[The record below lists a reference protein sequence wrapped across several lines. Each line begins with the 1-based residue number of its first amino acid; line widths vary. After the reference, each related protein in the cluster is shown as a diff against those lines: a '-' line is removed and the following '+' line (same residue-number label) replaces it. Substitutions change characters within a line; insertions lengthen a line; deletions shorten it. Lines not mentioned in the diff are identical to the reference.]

1 MNNEWRESK
10 LKPLPSWDA
19 LEIKVKGECR
29 RECKLPKKP
38 STEEVVRRG
47 NFLDSTA
54 PIKTGNKNGK
64 VNQKKKPNRTVMKK
78 VTWSWVEFLES
89 RKKKFAYK
97 LQVPVYFRNRFSQA
111 IIEQRQ
117 TNANIG
123 QGNEAGNVAAVER
136 NAKILQ
142 LIDNEADE
150 KLFGTIE
157 MLIVEL
163 KRLQD
168 RVYQIN
174 PALGLQKR
182 RVVLGLREVEAHIR
196 RNKIQMV
203 IFAMDLEDGAYQYV
217 LNVITQCRKADI
229 PYVFGLNR
237 RRLAKLCMKQA
248 TVSVV
253 GVLEHQGAT
262 QHFNELKEMIAVH
275 RKSPINNAVIDSV
288 ALMSV
293 DDEHAK

>member
-1 MNNEWRESK
+1 MY
-10 LKPLPSWDA
+10 
-19 LEIKVKGECR
+19 KVKGECR
-29 RECKLPKKP
+29 KESKLPKKP
-38 STEEVVRRG
+38 SAEEVVRHG

-54 PIKTGNKNGK
+54 PIKIGNKNGK
-64 VNQKKKPNRTVMKK
+64 VNQKKKPNRTVMK
-78 VTWSWVEFLES
+78 
-89 RKKKFAYK
+89 K

-123 QGNEAGNVAAVER
+123 QGNEAGSVGAVER

-217 LNVITQCRKADI
+217 SNVISQCRKADI

-237 RRLAKLCMKQA
+237 RRLAKICMKQA

-275 RKSPINNAVIDSV
+275 RKSQMNNAVIDSV

-293 DDEHAK
+293 ADEHGK